1 MASPFRNPLDQGTD
15 MAEFVLLYRNTA
27 EASEAVMGTPE
38 RARQSLAKWY
48 AWMDEMRRHGHLKD
62 PGIALQLGGNVV
74 RKARGMTDGP
84 FAEAKELVAGFS
96 VIEARDAHHAG
107 EIAAGCPILEGGG
120 SVEVRP
126 VRVLP
131 PKS

>member
-1 MASPFRNPLDQGTD
+1 MT
-15 MAEFVLLYRNTA
+15 EFVLLYRNTA
-27 EASEAVMGTPE
+27 EATQAAMGSPE
-38 RARQSLAKWY
+38 GARLSLAKWY
-48 AWMDEMRRHGHLKD
+48 AWMDEMRRNGQLKD
-62 PGIALQLGGNVV
+62 AGIALQPGGATV
-74 RKARGMTDGP
+74 RKGHRMTDGP

-96 VIEARDAHHAG
+96 VIEARDLDHAG
-107 EIAAGCPILEGGG
+107 EIAAACPILEGGG